1 MEGVGAGR
9 GRKRCGLLERLRAAV
24 EKEGGRIEVIAPKA
38 GGAHT
43 TDGKWIAADHALAAA
58 PSILF
63 DALVVAT
70 AGDASQR
77 LAHHPAAV
85 DWVRDAFAHLKV
97 IGHVAGAA
105 PLLEHAGVEPDDG
118 LIALASA
125 ADVRGFVAA
134 AKGPRIWARE
144 QQVEQ
149 RVEGN
154 GGREGTARRR

>member
-1 MEGVGAGR
+1 MRA
-9 GRKRCGLLERLRAAV
+9 LLERLRAAV
-24 EKEGGRIEVIAPKA
+24 EKEGGRIEVVAPKA
-38 GGAHT
+38 GGAHA
-43 TDGKWIAADHALAAA
+43 TDGKRIAADHALAAA

-63 DALVVAT
+63 DAVVVAT
-70 AGDASQR
+70 AGDAAQR
-77 LAHHPAAV
+77 LASHPAAV

-105 PLLEHAGVEPDDG
+105 PLLERAGRRARRRPDRARQRRG
-118 LIALASA
+118 R
-125 ADVRGFVAA
+125 RGFIAA

-154 GGREGTARRR
+154 GGREDTARRR

>member
-1 MEGVGAGR
+1 VLVA
-9 GRKRCGLLERLRAAV
+9 
-24 EKEGGRIEVIAPKA
+24 
-38 GGAHT
+38 
-43 TDGKWIAADHALAAA
+43 DG
-58 PSILF
+58 S
-63 DALVVAT
+63 
-70 AGDASQR
+70 GDASQR
-77 LAHHPAAV
+77 LAHHPSAV

-97 IGHVAGAA
+97 IGDVAGAA

-125 ADVRGFVAA
+125 GDVRGFVAA
-134 AKGPRIWARE
+134 AKGPRIGARE